1 MPSTAVRRPTVLRPG
16 ACLPAERR
24 RWYGE
29 DAGGGW
35 EGCLEGVEVR
45 CGEGGWVGGG
55 GGGVEMRRGVWMAGL
70 EVEGAEEGPV

>member
-35 EGCLEGVEVR
+35 EGCLEGADVR
-45 CGEGGWVGGG
+45 CVEELCLRGRGRCGDAERSVDGGVGG
-55 GGGVEMRRGVWMAGL
+55 
-70 EVEGAEEGPV
+70 